1 MSRQTGNRKS
11 AAPWVWAA
19 ISVIAIAGAS
29 GAAFAKE
36 KTKQSSKEKAKAEA
50 PGAETGNGYI
60 GVYLQELSTD
70 MRKGLDL
77 KVDKGVLVGGVED
90 DSPAQEAGIKEG
102 DVIIRFNG
110 KSVAS
115 PDELRDAV
123 RAVSP
128 GKEAHVDVVHGSDS
142 KTLTLT
148 VGERPEPQAMR
159 WESHGEGDMPMMFNR
174 ELAMGGPRLGV
185 QAHDLE
191 DDGLASYFGAKKGDG
206 ILVLSVDDESV
217 AGKAGVKPGDII
229 SKVGDDKVEDT
240 QDVRRAL
247 KDYGNGDT
255 FDITVIRHGKPQS
268 LKATMDEQDHD
279 FAFRMP
285 APEAFRW
292 HSMGAPHHA
301 PGAPRVFV
309 QPGTPG
315 DRDEMRRE
323 LDDLKQQ
330 LKELKQQMNDRNDG

>member
-1 MSRQTGNRKS
+1 MSKQTGNRKS

-19 ISVIAIAGAS
+19 IAVIAIAGAS

-36 KTKQSSKEKAKAEA
+36 KTRQTTKAKAETT
-50 PGAETGNGYI
+50 GAETGNGYI
-60 GVYLQELSTD
+60 GVYLQELTTD
-70 MRKGLDL
+70 VRKGLDL
-77 KVDKGVLVGGVED
+77 KVEKGVLVGGVED
-90 DSPAQEAGIKEG
+90 DSPAEAAGIKEG

-128 GKEAHVDVVHGSDS
+128 GKEAHVDVVHGGDS

-148 VGERPEPQAMR
+148 VSERTEPQVMR
-159 WESHGEGDMPMMFNR
+159 WESHGEGDGDMPMMFTH
-174 ELAMGGPRLGV
+174 ELAMGGPRLGIQV
-185 QAHDLE
+185 HDLE

-206 ILVLSVDDESV
+206 VLVLSVDDGSV
-217 AGKAGVKPGDII
+217 AGKAGIKPGDII

-247 KDYGNGDT
+247 KDYDEGDK

-292 HSMGAPHHA
+292 HSMGGPHRA
-301 PGAPRVFV
+301 PGAPHMFV

-330 LKELKQQMNDRNDG
+330 LKELKQQMEDRDDG